1 MRQACPRAWGNR
13 MRPAENGLS
22 YPKQAPT
29 RALPQ
34 STGAENPFGRP
45 DTRIVLVPA
54 ATMRCQGY
62 DLRYTG
68 AMKTAVSIP
77 DKIFRAADR
86 LAKRKGLSRSELYA
100 RAVAALVRQEDESE
114 VTAQLN
120 RIYSTSDSAL
130 DPALAALPGKVLDKE
145 DW

>member
-1 MRQACPRAWGNR
+1 
-13 MRPAENGLS
+13 
-22 YPKQAPT
+22 
-29 RALPQ
+29 
-34 STGAENPFGRP
+34 
-45 DTRIVLVPA
+45 
-54 ATMRCQGY
+54 
-62 DLRYTG
+62 
-68 AMKTAVSIP
+68 MKTAVSIP

-120 RIYSTSDSAL
+120 RVYEASDSRL
-130 DPALAALPGKVLDKE
+130 DPTLAAIPGKLLEKE